1 MYVHPPI
8 DAVPPLTKVTTL
20 RPDEVEQFGVQ
31 TIGEGIAVY
40 MSIYNRQFNA
50 MTVERRAR
58 ELKRFFRY
66 LQSQNHSM
74 RLSEMR
80 FTDGQGFMDALV
92 NHFDGS
98 ELSRAKKHDYRAALR
113 SFSRFLVGSKIIQ
126 EDVFV
131 GLKID

>member
-20 RPDEVEQFGVQ
+20 GQDEVEQLEVQ
-31 TIGEGIAVY
+31 MADQGIAAY
-40 MSIYNRQFNA
+40 MSVYRRQFNA
-50 MTVERRAR
+50 MTVERRER

-66 LQSQNHSM
+66 LQAQNHSM
-74 RLSEMR
+74 KLGEMT
-80 FTDGQGFMDALV
+80 FTDGQGFLNALV

-98 ELSRAKKHDYRAALR
+98 ELSFTMKQDYIAALR

-126 EDVFV
+126 DDVFV
-131 GLKID
+131 GLKIT